1 MKKVAAKSCLACI
14 SKIFLPIYLALTL
27 VACATSDPTSIEN
40 YIGLYE
46 VVESKCD
53 VAKGSINPCEDTH
66 FFELVKGQFMGVK
79 DSELAYV
86 FWSGDPK
93 IDPELQYSSFL
104 IAPDSSTKIRSSRF
118 WLNEDDES
126 QEYLGFSGG
135 KLTTYYAKY
144 AVGNNGKVR
153 TIEYTLKPVT
163 RDSLPHVRLN
173 YPENE

>member
-1 MKKVAAKSCLACI
+1 MIKVSAKYRFVSALKVSFYISLVFILVSCAAANRMSLE
-14 SKIFLPIYLALTL
+14 S
-27 VACATSDPTSIEN
+27 

-53 VAKGSINPCEDTH
+53 VAENSLNPCEDIH
-66 FFELVKGQFMGVK
+66 YFEIVKGQFMGVK

-104 IAPDSSTKIRSSRF
+104 IEHDSSGSLRDGKF
-118 WLNEDDES
+118 WLSDDIES
-126 QEYLGFSGG
+126 QEYLGFSEG

-144 AVGNNGKVR
+144 VVGNNGKVR
-153 TIEYTLKPVT
+153 IVEYSLKPVA
-163 RDSLPHVRLN
+163 RNSLSHVNLN
-173 YPENE
+173 YPGNK